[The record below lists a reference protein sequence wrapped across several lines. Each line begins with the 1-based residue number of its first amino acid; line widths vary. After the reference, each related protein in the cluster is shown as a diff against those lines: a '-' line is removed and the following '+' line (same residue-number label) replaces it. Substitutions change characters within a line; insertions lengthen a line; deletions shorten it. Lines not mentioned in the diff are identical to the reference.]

1 MIQTYCMQS
10 QVFNLSMFIIILIEI
25 CEYICQKWVKN
36 RTSFGI
42 KFLFPKIRNTV
53 MLIDWYWACTWR
65 QVYYCFALFIFFK
78 DISDGIKTKYLTS
91 FIKLKDLQ
99 QIHVRPRVRNRI
111 VNVHY
116 PLFSLPFQ
124 YYE

>member
-42 KFLFPKIRNTV
+42 KFLFPKIQYCDADRLV
-53 MLIDWYWACTWR
+53 LGMHMAPSLLLLCF
-65 QVYYCFALFIFFK
+65 VYLF
-78 DISDGIKTKYLTS
+78 
-91 FIKLKDLQ
+91 
-99 QIHVRPRVRNRI
+99 
-111 VNVHY
+111 
-116 PLFSLPFQ
+116 
-124 YYE
+124 